1 MNTENTEKSF
11 QIWINGGG
19 CLLHGVHQQMIT
31 VQQLPLFPIRA
42 LSAAAISTTK
52 MVFAQFASFL
62 LQSLNQEMMIDGE

>member
-11 QIWINGGG
+11 QLWINGGG

-31 VQQLPLFPIRA
+31 VQQLLLFPLRA
-42 LSAAAISTTK
+42 MSTAAVTSAK
-52 MVFAQFASFL
+52 LVFAQFVSFL

>member
-31 VQQLPLFPIRA
+31 VQQLPLFPLRA
-42 LSAAAISTTK
+42 MSTSTFTASEV
-52 MVFAQFASFL
+52 VFAQFASFL

>member
-31 VQQLPLFPIRA
+31 VQQLLLFPLRA
-42 LSAAAISTTK
+42 VSTAAFTTTGL
-52 MVFAQFASFL
+52 VFAQFASFL